1 MTKNS
6 ERAADATLTRRA
18 FVGAAAATAAAAG
31 LAGCAPA
38 ATDDA
43 PADEEGLPATGE
55 DPYEGAEI
63 FYSTCPPECQ
73 HHNLKG
79 YVVDGKLVKVES
91 SELNDCAACAR
102 GIARAYMTNDPE
114 RLTVPLLRD
123 GDKGS
128 WKFKEITWDEAFDLI
143 QQKFDEAIAADGVE
157 SICYVTGSGNF
168 GAMHGPVANAFF
180 AHLGGAS
187 TTVGSLCCAGTTASI
202 VPIYGQRFLDC
213 RNQIENST
221 YCVIWGNNPAISKQ
235 GYFQRFEKVVENGGK
250 LVVIDP
256 IYTESAAKATDW
268 IAPWPGTDAALGLA
282 MLKTIV
288 DEKLYD
294 EEFLL
299 AHTCAPCLVDKATGT
314 PVLEA
319 EDDPASF
326 MVLDAATGTVV
337 RHDAPNITAALT
349 LEGTPQ
355 AEQYSTEFELIY
367 ANAAPWTAEAAET
380 ECGVPAADIQ
390 RIAREYA
397 AAEHAMIVQNMGG
410 FMRTEN
416 GTYAT
421 AIGAYLAAFCGQ
433 VGHIGDG
440 VSDAGGMNEVKT
452 GAPIPVPELDHKVP
466 AIPRF
471 KFGEAVLAQDPLKVN
486 VLWSMTGSPMTQ
498 WPNTNMVKAALE
510 AIPFVV
516 TVEHYL
522 TSTALYSDLVLPCT
536 GMFEMEGVLANARSH
551 WVQLVEKAVDG
562 PGQCKSDLEIFTE
575 LAKRYGFGDAFDV
588 PMDTLI
594 SNVIEPTGVTLEELK
609 EKKAIDVVGPDYIP
623 YKDGEFLTPS
633 KKAEF
638 WVAAWKEEGFDPIV
652 TYARS
657 EEDARNDNE
666 LAGKYPLFAVQ
677 QKTYR
682 GVHSTFHALPWMDE
696 ICDTEPHIL
705 MHADDAA
712 ARGIADGDAVV
723 VFNDRG
729 EHRGIA
735 RVNKLLKPG
744 VIGLQN
750 GWWEQQ
756 GGSSS
761 YVTND
766 KWKTLGGTHCCNQ
779 TLVDVKKEA

>member
-1 MTKNS
+1 
-6 ERAADATLTRRA
+6 
-18 FVGAAAATAAAAG
+18 
-31 LAGCAPA
+31 
-38 ATDDA
+38 
-43 PADEEGLPATGE
+43 
-55 DPYEGAEI
+55 
-63 FYSTCPPECQ
+63 
-73 HHNLKG
+73 
-79 YVVDGKLVKVES
+79 
-91 SELNDCAACAR
+91 
-102 GIARAYMTNDPE
+102 
-114 RLTVPLLRD
+114 
-123 GDKGS
+123 
-128 WKFKEITWDEAFDLI
+128 
-143 QQKFDEAIAADGVE
+143 
-157 SICYVTGSGNF
+157 
-168 GAMHGPVANAFF
+168 
-180 AHLGGAS
+180 
-187 TTVGSLCCAGTTASI
+187 
-202 VPIYGQRFLDC
+202 
-213 RNQIENST
+213 
-221 YCVIWGNNPAISKQ
+221 
-235 GYFQRFEKVVENGGK
+235 
-250 LVVIDP
+250 
-256 IYTESAAKATDW
+256 
-268 IAPWPGTDAALGLA
+268 
-282 MLKTIV
+282 
-288 DEKLYD
+288 
-294 EEFLL
+294 
-299 AHTCAPCLVDKATGT
+299 
-314 PVLEA
+314 
-319 EDDPASF
+319 
-326 MVLDAATGTVV
+326 
-337 RHDAPNITAALT
+337 
-349 LEGTPQ
+349 
-355 AEQYSTEFELIY
+355 
-367 ANAAPWTAEAAET
+367 
-380 ECGVPAADIQ
+380 
-390 RIAREYA
+390 
-397 AAEHAMIVQNMGG
+397 MIVQNMGG

-421 AIGAYLAAFCGQ
+421 AVGAYLAAFCGQ
-433 VGHIGDG
+433 VGHVGDG

-471 KFGEAVLAQDPLKVN
+471 KFGEAVLAEDPLKVN

-498 WPNTNMVKAALE
+498 WPNTTMVKAALE

-594 SNVIEPTGVTLEELK
+594 SNVIEPTGITLEELK

-666 LAGKYPLFAVQ
+666 LASKYPLFAVQ

-705 MHADDAA
+705 IHADDAA

>member
-43 PADEEGLPATGE
+43 PAEEGLPATGE

-91 SELNDCAACAR
+91 SELNDCGICGR

-128 WKFKEITWDEAFDLI
+128 GKFKEITWDEAFDLI
-143 QQKFDEAIAADGVE
+143 QQKFDEAIATDGVE

-187 TTVGSLCCAGTTASI
+187 TTVGSLCCAGTTAAI

-299 AHTCAPCLVDKATGT
+299 AHTCAPCLVDKATGA
-314 PVLEA
+314 PVLESA
-319 EDDPASF
+319 EDPASF
-326 MVLDAATGTVV
+326 MVLDTATGAVV
-337 RHDAPNITAALT
+337 RHDVPNITAALT

-397 AAEHAMIVQNMGG
+397 TAEHAMIVQNMGG

-421 AIGAYLAAFCGQ
+421 AVGAYLAAFCGQ
-433 VGHIGDG
+433 VGHVGDG

-471 KFGEAVLAQDPLKVN
+471 KFGEAVLAEDPLKVN

-498 WPNTNMVKAALE
+498 WPNTTMVKAALE

-594 SNVIEPTGVTLEELK
+594 SNVIGPTGITLEELK

-666 LAGKYPLFAVQ
+666 LASKYPLFAVQ

-705 MHADDAA
+705 IHADDAA